1 MKRLLVVTGFLSAI
15 LAIALST
22 PPVFA
27 IIYPPCNEI
36 CPTGSGS
43 TRCSCPGTTINTTC
57 ANWQF
62 SCP

>member
-1 MKRLLVVTGFLSAI
+1 MKRLLVVTGFLSAV

-22 PPVFA
+22 PVFA
-27 IIYPPCNEI
+27 VIYPPCNEI
-36 CPTGSGS
+36 CGSGT

-62 SCP
+62 CP